1 MTAAT
6 SGAVAMRTWLA
17 RYLEWLRVH
26 NYSERS
32 VVNVSSSVGQFL
44 RWCDERGLTRPE
56 EITRP
61 ILERYQRTLF
71 HHRKPDGRPLT
82 FRTQVARLVRVRGL
96 FRWLVRQNVL
106 VANPASDLEMPRREK
121 RLPKHVLSIAEVER
135 VLALPKQNEVLG
147 LRDRAILEVLYATG
161 LRRSEVAALRIDDID
176 SDRRTVMV
184 RQGKGKKD
192 RVVPLGERALAWVRR
207 YLDVARPELETAE
220 SEGALFLG
228 VLGEALGPPWITER
242 VRRYVEASQIGKK
255 GACHLFRHTMA
266 TLMLEGGADVRYVQ
280 EMLGHA
286 TIETTQLYTQ
296 VSIQKLREVHAATH
310 PGAKLGPRGGTGTA
324 EHVENAGAAQLATE
338 ELLSS
343 LATEAAEEADDA

>member
-1 MTAAT
+1 MTAAAAT

-56 EITRP
+56 EITKP

-192 RVVPLGERALAWVRR
+192 RVVPLGERALSWVRR
-207 YLDVARPELETAE
+207 YLDVARPELETAD

-266 TLMLEGGADVRYVQ
+266 TLMLEGGADIRYVQ

-310 PGAKLGPRGGTGTA
+310 PGAKLGPARK
-324 EHVENAGAAQLATE
+324 HAGDESPASSEDAA
-338 ELLSS
+338 ELLLL
-343 LATEAAEEADDA
+343 LAAEAADEDEGAS